1 MLEVNRNLSE
11 TLKLCGPAIIS
22 GNKVVERIAQTALS
36 IIKKQHPCQKDGED
50 SDEDLDDEEESSEDE
65 WYVIDTAFEV
75 VTSLAAALGEQFGQ
89 LWKLFEKPILQYASS
104 SDPGQRSSAVGTI
117 ADAIRGMGSAVTPF
131 TPGLLKALLHRMSD
145 ENALTKLNA
154 AFAVGLLVEHS
165 ENNDIIV
172 KAYNTIL
179 SKLEPLFHT
188 RVSRQVDNAAGAISR
203 MVMKHPDKVPLSE
216 VLPALLSKDVLPLK
230 EDYEENDPIY
240 HMIVQLCKCR
250 SAQYVCRSCSM
261 LEPGLMYYSI

>member
-1 MLEVNRNLSE
+1 MLEVNRNLAE

-22 GNKVVERIAQTALS
+22 GNKVIEKIAQTALS
-36 IIKKQHPCQKDGED
+36 IIKKQHPCQKEGED
-50 SDEDLDDEEESSEDE
+50 SDQDLGDQEESSEDE
-65 WYVIDTAFEV
+65 WYVIETTFEV

-117 ADAIRGMGSAVTPF
+117 ADVIRGMGSAVTPF
-131 TPGLLKALLHRMSD
+131 TPGLLKLLVHRLSD
-145 ENALTKLNA
+145 ENALTKSNA
-154 AFAVGLLVEHS
+154 AFAIGLLVENS
-165 ENNDIIV
+165 ENNDIIL

-188 RVSRQVDNAAGAISR
+188 RISRQVDNAAGAISR
-203 MVMKHPDKVPLSE
+203 MIMKHPNKIPLSE
-216 VLPALLSKDVLPLK
+216 VLPALLSEDILPLK

-240 HMIVQLCKCR
+240 RMIVQLCKCC
-250 SAQYVCRSCSM
+250 SGQCSCRSSSM
-261 LEPGLMYYSI
+261 LEPGLM

>member
-1 MLEVNRNLSE
+1 MLEVNRNLAE

-22 GNKVVERIAQTALS
+22 GNKVIEKIAQTALS
-36 IIKKQHPCQKDGED
+36 IVKKQHPCQKDGED
-50 SDEDLDDEEESSEDE
+50 SDDDLDDQEESSEDE
-65 WYVIDTAFEV
+65 WYVIETTFEV

-117 ADAIRGMGSAVTPF
+117 ADVIRGMGSAVTPF
-131 TPGLLKALLHRMSD
+131 TPGLLKALVHRMSD
-145 ENALTKLNA
+145 ENALTKSNA
-154 AFAVGLLVEHS
+154 AFAVGLLVENS
-165 ENNDIIV
+165 ESNDIIL

-203 MVMKHPDKVPLSE
+203 MIMKHPNKIPLGE
-216 VLPALLSKDVLPLK
+216 VLPALLAEDILPLK

-240 HMIVQLCKCR
+240 RMIVQLCKCYFG
-250 SAQYVCRSCSM
+250 QCFCRSSSM
-261 LEPGLMYYSI
+261 LEPGLM